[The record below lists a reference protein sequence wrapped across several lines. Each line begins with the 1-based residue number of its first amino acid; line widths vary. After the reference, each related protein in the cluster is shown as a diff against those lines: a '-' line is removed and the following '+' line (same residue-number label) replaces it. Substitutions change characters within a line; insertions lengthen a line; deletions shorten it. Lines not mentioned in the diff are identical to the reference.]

1 MPELNDASIPSALA
15 ADITDDDLVLVYDNG
30 AASNKS
36 RKATRGNFLHDVVRT
51 GADVTLGDVEADSL
65 SAPAG
70 TINTLAVPTGLIIGA
85 TLSKILVA
93 SASLAVSTL
102 AAGASVDIT
111 LSVTGA
117 VTGDLAIVN
126 AQSALPAGLLLR
138 AYVSAANTVTITV
151 TNASTGSINGASYT
165 FKGAVLRLA

>member
-36 RKATRGNFLHDVVRT
+36 RKATRAAFLTGVVRT
-51 GADVTLGDVEADSL
+51 GADVTLGDVAADSL
-65 SAPAG
+65 AAPAG
-70 TINTLAVPTGLIIGA
+70 TINTLAVPTGLVIGA

-93 SASLAVSTL
+93 SANLAVATL

-111 LSVTGA
+111 LTVTGA

-126 AQSALPAGLLLR
+126 PQSALPAGLLLR

-151 TNASTGSINGASYT
+151 TNASTGSVPGASYT